1 MKRMYKYAMLFILAA
16 VIPLTASIGQEK
28 KNEQKIK
35 VIINDGSGEKTVLD
49 TTFTGENTPHKISLK
64 DGKVIFI
71 GEPGEKMTHILS
83 DGKAEKVF
91 VTVSSDG
98 DGKKEI
104 EKKVIIMSG
113 DSMTWTAKPGEKNV
127 YAYSLSK
134 SAGGKGG
141 GTIIVTPAGT
151 RKDIWVNDEDEGGK
165 VIVIKDGKVIEN
177 AGEKTFDIRVE
188 TNDNET
194 DVEKTK
200 YVIAKDG
207 FVVTV
212 EGDDEAKAKELMK
225 VIESKLGVNEEGD
238 VKKEVVKEETKKSV
252 KK

>member
-1 MKRMYKYAMLFILAA
+1 MKRMYRFTLLFFIAAAIPVAA
-16 VIPLTASIGQEK
+16 VSGQEK

-35 VIINDGSGEKTVLD
+35 VVINDGSGEKTVLD
-49 TTFTGENTPHKISLK
+49 TTYTGETTPQKINLK
-64 DGKVIFI
+64 NGKVIFI
-71 GEPGEKMTHILS
+71 GEPGEKMTHVTS
-83 DGKAEKVF
+83 DGKGKKVF

-113 DSMTWTAKPGEKNV
+113 DSMVWTAKP
-127 YAYSLSK
+127 
-134 SAGGKGG
+134 
-141 GTIIVTPAGT
+141 
-151 RKDIWVNDEDEGGK
+151 D
-165 VIVIKDGKVIEN
+165 
-177 AGEKTFDIRVE
+177 EKTIAYRVE
-188 TNDNET
+188 TIDNDNDT
-194 DVEKTK
+194 NVERTK

-212 EGDDEAKAKELMK
+212 EGDDEEKAKELMK
-225 VIESKLGVNEEGD
+225 VIESKLGVKEEGN